1 MVGGAKRKNEMHAT
15 KASKASKVEIK
26 SLKNNTKEQ
35 LITKLQTLQIENEVL
50 REQNEAKTEKIDE
63 LEQKIEILQNKGI
76 LSNLETISSS
86 VQTEDMNRMFCVECE
101 YPAEDIFD
109 LGEHM
114 YEVHAELN
122 DVYSIACHHCGNH
135 FKTKSDLM
143 IHRKKHHEE
152 RVSQCSFFI
161 EGKCTHGDECWYSHK
176 SDSRKVLTEF
186 KCKTCEEVFKFK
198 SEFMKHRRAKHIE
211 SVPLCRDASNGRCQ
225 FGKIKCWF
233 NHEEDD
239 FANETR
245 YEENGINI
253 NQEVID
259 KIFDMME
266 NVTKRIMMIEN
277 NL

>member
-122 DVYSIACHHCGNH
+122 DVYSIACHHC
-135 FKTKSDLM
+135 
-143 IHRKKHHEE
+143 
-152 RVSQCSFFI
+152 
-161 EGKCTHGDECWYSHK
+161 
-176 SDSRKVLTEF
+176 
-186 KCKTCEEVFKFK
+186 
-198 SEFMKHRRAKHIE
+198 
-211 SVPLCRDASNGRCQ
+211 
-225 FGKIKCWF
+225 
-233 NHEEDD
+233 
-239 FANETR
+239 
-245 YEENGINI
+245 
-253 NQEVID
+253 
-259 KIFDMME
+259 
-266 NVTKRIMMIEN
+266 EN
-277 NL
+277 NLKQRVI